1 MFHSKRL
8 VNTILSIKC
17 FLSSFI
23 WKFSGMVLVRV
34 QSLTE
39 GGTNFKVKKM
49 IPELLLKELSV
60 NVNAFTNLGTRS
72 SKNKIILQAIINF
85 RLIENCFLGEI

>member
-8 VNTILSIKC
+8 VNTILSRKC

-23 WKFSGMVLVRV
+23 WKFLGMVLVRV
-34 QSLTE
+34 QSLTA

-60 NVNAFTNLGTRS
+60 NVNAFTNLGTRN